1 MTPYDEIIDVF
12 HSMFQST
19 EELPES
25 LERQFL
31 LNAISEYELELTP
44 LNFDK
49 ITLDFKSPLTYP
61 QIQILGM
68 LMYKNYL
75 GRYLDRVLKLN
86 NVIGRDIQLTGLANT
101 KAQVNRAYEGLCEEI
116 GIKMSK
122 MKEIKFD

>member
-1 MTPYDEIIDVF
+1 
-12 HSMFQST
+12 MFQST